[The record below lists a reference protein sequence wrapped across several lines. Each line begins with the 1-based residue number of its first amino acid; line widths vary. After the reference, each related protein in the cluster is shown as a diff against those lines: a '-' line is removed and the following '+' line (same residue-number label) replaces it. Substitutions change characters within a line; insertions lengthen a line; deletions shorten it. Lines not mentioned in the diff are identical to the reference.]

1 MLSGPM
7 THGYMSTVP
16 HVLRKVPSFLWQGSS
31 LRMHLRFSG
40 PGTTGQCPLPVPVS
54 AGGASTFD
62 MAEQYDVFISHCG
75 KDSKRDFAVWLKKEL
90 ELAGVRCL
98 LDERDLKLG
107 DPAADTM
114 LKAMA
119 EAKYGVVIL
128 SKGFFEQEWCVKELE
143 TFLGRKNVLPVF
155 LGMAPGELSGVL
167 ESVRGKRV
175 WEGFERFSWTEAEYL
190 GIVEEAGK
198 HTGLRLEAV
207 DGFWDACIRRLK
219 SELLFLLDKLDVT
232 IVLG

>member
-1 MLSGPM
+1 
-7 THGYMSTVP
+7 
-16 HVLRKVPSFLWQGSS
+16 
-31 LRMHLRFSG
+31 MHLRFSG